1 METQLRD
8 VKILEAPWR
17 ATCFLFKFNGKVIS
31 LPEVPIKALLLI
43 YFNQAAS
50 INQWWSLIGK
60 QLITCPSNNRNGNKL
75 TYNVGPRIRNGP
87 CLKGNHAT
95 YFQRWQEILH
105 PSALWL
111 LFSHQDL
118 YFILLFPF
126 MVPRFSAPCVFQ
138 GVSLSLS

>member
-50 INQWWSLIGK
+50 INQW
-60 QLITCPSNNRNGNKL
+60 
-75 TYNVGPRIRNGP
+75 
-87 CLKGNHAT
+87 
-95 YFQRWQEILH
+95 
-105 PSALWL
+105 
-111 LFSHQDL
+111 
-118 YFILLFPF
+118 
-126 MVPRFSAPCVFQ
+126 
-138 GVSLSLS
+138 